1 MNKRN
6 FQEMFM
12 KKICFLVL
20 TLFFSQM
27 KRHPIT
33 CNECRNYR
41 YINSLA
47 PQGHKLIIMWAKFW
61 GDYYINNNVVPWK

>member
-41 YINSLA
+41 YINSMA
-47 PQGHKLIIMWAKFW
+47 PLGSQT
-61 GDYYINNNVVPWK
+61 YYYVGKVLGRLLY